1 MIEGL
6 IETIGWTNFVFL
18 IVGLALLL
26 VIILFMSYY
35 RVVFSIASFTYPNA
49 VFRSSGNPY
58 LKRKKISALIEGG
71 NLNEIYLELEEDG
84 YEISKE
90 AREDIEKV
98 EIELE
103 KKTIELIKKIYRTS
117 PPETEGFTK
126 AWMTKYD
133 VKMAKRALK
142 SIRRGDTKNLKS
154 RLFPVNEI
162 DENVIEDLISARNM
176 QEALGILREMDLEE
190 VLEKKDWED
199 KFFMLDVALDKYVF
213 QKLKS
218 GLFKVESEQ
227 RAPISNFLGKYTDL
241 WNIKIVMRGL
251 REGIDGE
258 KLKKCLLLEGRE
270 LPDWK
275 LEDMAESGSIDEAL
289 VQLEGSS
296 YENIRN
302 KMQSDEDFD
311 FERYLDQKLLQITL
325 ELNNQYI
332 LTVGPTLKYLIGKEF
347 ELRNIRALLR
357 GMKEGMDPEK
367 IKELMITEEGT
378 G

>member
-1 MIEGL
+1 
-6 IETIGWTNFVFL
+6 
-18 IVGLALLL
+18 
-26 VIILFMSYY
+26 MSYY